1 MPISGEGT
9 LSSPAVPKYRA
20 KVEVQH
26 NYVFDS
32 NGEPMYVEYTTTDE
46 IGAELLKNAD
56 VEKVND
62 ESVVE
67 GLKRAGASEA
77 DIERTLTEWGLKEP
91 AVEE

>member
-9 LSSPAVPKYRA
+9 LSSPAVPKHRA

-26 NYVFDS
+26 NYVFDAS
-32 NGEPMYVEYTTTDE
+32 GNPKYVEYTTTDE
-46 IGAELLKNAD
+46 IGEELLKNAD

-67 GLKRAGASEA
+67 GLKRTGASEA
-77 DIERTLTEWGLKEP
+77 DIERVLVEWGLKEP

>member
-46 IGAELLKNAD
+46 IGAELLKNSD

-62 ESVVE
+62 ESVIDA
-67 GLKRAGASEA
+67 LKRAGASEA
-77 DIERTLTEWGLKEP
+77 DIERVLEEWGLKKP
-91 AVEE
+91 AV